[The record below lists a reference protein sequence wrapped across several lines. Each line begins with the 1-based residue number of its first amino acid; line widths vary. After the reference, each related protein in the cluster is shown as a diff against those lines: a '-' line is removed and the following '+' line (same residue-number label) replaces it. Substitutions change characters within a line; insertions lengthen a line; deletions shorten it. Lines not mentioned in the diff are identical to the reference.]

1 GLGLGLVRRLDV
13 HAHSAQGGLSLGD
26 DLLPS
31 IVEFDSERRRGK
43 RPRLIRVCVT
53 AGGSNEDEVRKK
65 ASSII
70 GKYVVCI
77 ASNGYG
83 DLEGIFEIP
92 CVLIES
98 F

>member
-1 GLGLGLVRRLDV
+1 M
-13 HAHSAQGGLSLGD
+13 SLGD
-26 DLLPS
+26 DLRPS
-31 IVEFDSERRRGK
+31 IVEFDPERRRGK
-43 RPRLIRVCVT
+43 RPRLIHVCVT

-83 DLEGIFEIP
+83 DLECIFGIP
-92 CVLIES
+92 CLLVES

>member
-1 GLGLGLVRRLDV
+1 M
-13 HAHSAQGGLSLGD
+13 SLGD
-26 DLLPS
+26 DLRPS
-31 IVEFDSERRRGK
+31 IVEFDPERRRGK

-53 AGGSNEDEVRKK
+53 AGGSSEDEVRKK

-70 GKYVVCI
+70 GEYAVCI

-92 CVLIES
+92 CVLVEN